1 MTYIV
6 KREDVSG
13 GNATASRVTIL
24 PAASLPV
31 TKVEIWPDR
40 TDTALLLR
48 EAIRHLSAVTP
59 ALRNEIDLR
68 YGTLTDQPR
77 LKRKIEAD
85 LAPVIE
91 AELFLASVEHLSQSA
106 TLTPEPKS

>member
-24 PAASLPV
+24 PAASLPG

-91 AELFLASVEHLSQSA
+91 AELFLASVEHLSQST
-106 TLTPEPKS
+106 TLTPEPRS